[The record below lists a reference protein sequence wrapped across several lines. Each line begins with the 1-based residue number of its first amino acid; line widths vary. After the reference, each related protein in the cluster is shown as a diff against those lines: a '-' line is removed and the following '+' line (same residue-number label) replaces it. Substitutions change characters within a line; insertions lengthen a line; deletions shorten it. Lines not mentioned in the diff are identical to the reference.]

1 MEGFSVVNET
11 EVDAL
16 LEFPC
21 FLYSPANVGNLISG
35 SSPFS
40 KPSLDIW
47 KLLVCV
53 MLSLVYK
60 ILSMTLLAWERS
72 TIVQWLAYSL
82 VLPFLGVGMRID
94 FSKSCGHWWVFQI
107 CCSIECNTLIASSFR
122 VLNSST
128 RILSHPLALLTTVL
142 PKAYLTSHSRMSD
155 SG

>member
-1 MEGFSVVNET
+1 MEGFSVANET

-40 KPSLDIW
+40 KLSLDIW

-60 ILSMTLLAWERS
+60 ILSMTLLAWEVS
-72 TIVQWLAYSL
+72 AIVQWFEHSL
-82 VLPFLGVGMRID
+82 VLHFLGIGMRIEL
-94 FSKSCGHWWVFQI
+94 FQSCSHCWVFQI
-107 CCSIECNTLIASSFR
+107 C
-122 VLNSST
+122 
-128 RILSHPLALLTTVL
+128 
-142 PKAYLTSHSRMSD
+142 
-155 SG
+155 